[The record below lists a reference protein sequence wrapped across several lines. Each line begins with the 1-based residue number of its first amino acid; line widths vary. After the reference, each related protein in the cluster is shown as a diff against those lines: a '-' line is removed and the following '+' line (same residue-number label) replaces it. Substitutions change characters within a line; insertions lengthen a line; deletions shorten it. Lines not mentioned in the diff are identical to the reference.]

1 MFRSQWVIAVALG
14 GILNFVTPLSATAEG
29 LTSVDELL
37 QRVKRG
43 WQRSAAENRSREKDF
58 LANKN
63 KQQRLLAE
71 ARAQKAVEEKRSARL
86 EEAFRTNEKK
96 LTVLDESLHQAMG
109 NMGELFGVIRQ
120 VAGDT
125 RSQLES
131 SLISAQYPNRAD
143 KIASL
148 VKEKNI
154 PSAAALNDLWYV
166 LQHEITESGKVVQFD
181 AAVTDPSGSAIQ
193 KQVTRVGLFNAVAEG
208 KYLTWVSEVGK
219 LNELARQPSSRH
231 LATVS
236 DLEEAH
242 EGMVRFAIDPSR
254 GSILSLLVQTPS
266 IGERLQFG
274 GIIGYM
280 ILGLGALAFLGALI
294 RIIYLSKVTFRV
306 RAQKNTTKISL
317 DNPLGRVMHVFA
329 ENPKADTETLSL
341 KLDEA
346 ILREQ
351 STFDKFLW
359 AIKVVI
365 AAAPLMGLLGT
376 VTGMIRTFQ
385 AITLFGTGDPKL
397 MAGGISE
404 ALVTTMLGLVVA
416 IPLVLLHSW
425 LRTMSR
431 RLTDVLGEQ
440 SAGIVA
446 RQAETSNN
454 G

>member
-446 RQAETSNN
+446 RQAESSNN

>member
-236 DLEEAH
+236 
-242 EGMVRFAIDPSR
+242 
-254 GSILSLLVQTPS
+254 
-266 IGERLQFG
+266 
-274 GIIGYM
+274 
-280 ILGLGALAFLGALI
+280 
-294 RIIYLSKVTFRV
+294 
-306 RAQKNTTKISL
+306 
-317 DNPLGRVMHVFA
+317 
-329 ENPKADTETLSL
+329 
-341 KLDEA
+341 
-346 ILREQ
+346 
-351 STFDKFLW
+351 
-359 AIKVVI
+359 
-365 AAAPLMGLLGT
+365 
-376 VTGMIRTFQ
+376 
-385 AITLFGTGDPKL
+385 
-397 MAGGISE
+397 
-404 ALVTTMLGLVVA
+404 
-416 IPLVLLHSW
+416 
-425 LRTMSR
+425 
-431 RLTDVLGEQ
+431 
-440 SAGIVA
+440 
-446 RQAETSNN
+446 
-454 G
+454 

>member
-1 MFRSQWVIAVALG
+1 MNRHHLLIITVLV
-14 GILNFVTPLSATAEG
+14 GIFSLAAPLSAASEG
-29 LTSVDELL
+29 PTNVDELL
-37 QRVKRG
+37 RRIKQG
-43 WQRSAAENRSREKDF
+43 WQRSNVENNTREKEF

-63 KQQRLLAE
+63 NQQRLLSE
-71 ARAQKAVEEKRSARL
+71 ARVQKAAEEKRSARL
-86 EEAFRTNEKK
+86 EEAFRNNEKK
-96 LTVLDESLHQAMG
+96 LTVLDDSLHQAMG

-125 RSQLES
+125 RSQLEA
-131 SLISAQYPNRAD
+131 SLISAQYPNRGD
-143 KIASL
+143 QLSSL

-154 PSAAALNDLWYV
+154 PSAAALNELWYV
-166 LQHEITESGKVVQFD
+166 LQHEITESGKVVHFNS
-181 AAVTDPSGSAIQ
+181 AVTDPNGTAV
-193 KQVTRVGLFNAVAEG
+193 KKEVTRVGPFNAVADG
-208 KYLTWVSEVGK
+208 KYLAWISEVGK
-219 LNELARQPSSRH
+219 LNELARQPSSRY

-236 DLEEAH
+236 DLEESQA
-242 EGMVRFAIDPSR
+242 GLVRFAIDPSR

-274 GIIGYM
+274 GVIGYM
-280 ILGLGALAFLGALI
+280 ILALGALAFLGALI
-294 RIIYLSKVTFRV
+294 RIFYLSKVSLRV
-306 RAQKNTTKISL
+306 QAQKKTTKISL
-317 DNPLGRVMHVFA
+317 NNPLGRVMHVF
-329 ENPKADTETLSL
+329 EQNPKVDTETLSL

-351 STFDKFLW
+351 SGFDKFLW
-359 AIKVVI
+359 AIKVVT

-446 RQAETSNN
+446 RQAENTSN